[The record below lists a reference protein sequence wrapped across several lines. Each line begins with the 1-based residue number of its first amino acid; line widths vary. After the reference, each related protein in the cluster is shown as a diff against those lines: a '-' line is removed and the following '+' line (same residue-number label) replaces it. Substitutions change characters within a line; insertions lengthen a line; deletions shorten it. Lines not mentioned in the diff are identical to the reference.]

1 MAKQKTPFKLVLGV
15 DCETTGIAFGS
26 DDPSFDSKTGDT
38 FQAISWGFVVA
49 TADTFKVVEE
59 LYVEVQWNGTSKWE
73 HAAEKIHGLSREYLN
88 ENGKTPEEA
97 VELIA
102 NLILDYWGPDGVV
115 CLLGHNV
122 ATFDKFFL
130 VRALREFGLNVKFG
144 SRCIDTFSIGMAT
157 FGTQNS
163 DELFAAVGL
172 PDRDPAKHNALDDA
186 RNAVASARIIKTI
199 FQSAVGE

>member
-1 MAKQKTPFKLVLGV
+1 MGKQKTPFNLVLGI

-26 DDPSFDSKTGDT
+26 DDPSYDPKTGTT
-38 FQAISWGFVVA
+38 FQAISWGLVVA
-49 TADTFKVVEE
+49 TADTFKVVED
-59 LYVEVQWNGTSKWE
+59 LYIEVQWDGTSKWE
-73 HAAEKIHGLSREYLN
+73 PAAERIHGLSKEYLAA
-88 ENGKTPEEA
+88 NGKTSEEA

-130 VRALREFGLNVKFG
+130 QRLLREHELEIKFG
-144 SRCIDTFSIGMAT
+144 SRTVDTFSIGFST

-163 DELFAAVGL
+163 DELFEAVGL
-172 PDRDPAKHNALDDA
+172 PARDPEKHNALTDV
-186 RNAVASARIIKTI
+186 RNAVESARIIKTI
-199 FQSAVGE
+199 FQSAIGG

>member
-1 MAKQKTPFKLVLGV
+1 
-15 DCETTGIAFGS
+15 
-26 DDPSFDSKTGDT
+26 
-38 FQAISWGFVVA
+38 VA

-59 LYVEVQWNGTSKWE
+59 LYVEVQWDGVSKWE
-73 HAAEKIHGLSREYLN
+73 AAAERVHGLTKEYLA

-102 NLILDYWGPDGVV
+102 NLILDYWGPEGTV

-130 VRALREFGLNVKFG
+130 QRTLREFGLEVKFG
-144 SRCIDTFSIGMAT
+144 SRCIDTFSIGVST

-163 DELFAAVGL
+163 DELFEAVGL
-172 PDRDPAKHNALDDA
+172 PERDPNKHNALVDA
-186 RNAVASARIIKTI
+186 RNAVDSARIIKTI
-199 FQSAVGE
+199 FNSAIGG